1 MKFLPLLVS
10 SFVFLTFSACSVKE
24 FKYLEENQDQAK
36 IIKKIDNKTYNEDLM
51 FQWKIA
57 SGDRLK
63 FSVYNQS
70 SSNQSGQLTQLL
82 GSGGQQYV
90 TQRYGD
96 EGMLVSSDGI
106 VNLPLI
112 GDINLLGLTEKE
124 AAQAL
129 LKKYKLYLKH
139 PYVAV
144 KILNQRLFVVG
155 EVRQPGPLL
164 VGNGTMTLFEALS
177 RSGDL
182 TDYANRTNI
191 RIIRGSLREPEI
203 REINLNDFNSIKYA
217 SLILRP
223 NDILYV
229 EPRDARSSMVGAN
242 EELPFWSLI
251 GSILAPFTGMAVIYG
266 VTQ

>member
-1 MKFLPLLVS
+1 MLIFN
-10 SFVFLTFSACSVKE
+10 ACSVKE
-24 FKYLEENQDQAK
+24 FRYLEQNQDEAD
-36 IIKKIDNKTYNEDLM
+36 IIKTVDDKTYKDETM
-51 FQWKIA
+51 FQWKIT
-57 SGDRLK
+57 SGDRLQ

-70 SSNQSGQLTQLL
+70 STVASGQLTQLL

-96 EGMLVSSDGI
+96 EGMLVSEDGI

-112 GDINLLGLTEKE
+112 GNINLLGLTEKE

-155 EVRQPGPLL
+155 EVEKPGPLL
-164 VGNGTMTLFEALS
+164 VGNGTMNLFEALA
-177 RSGDL
+177 RTGDL

-191 RIIRGSLREPEI
+191 RIIRGSLRDPQI
-203 REINLNDFNSIKYA
+203 REVNLNDFNSIKYA

-223 NDILYV
+223 NDIIYV
-229 EPRDARSSMVGAN
+229 DSRDSKANVVGIN
-242 EELPFWSLI
+242 EEIPFWKLI
-251 GSILAPFTGMAVIYG
+251 GSILAPFTGAAVIYG
-266 VTQ
+266 VSQ

>member
-1 MKFLPLLVS
+1 MKIIPLLIS
-10 SFVFLTFSACSVKE
+10 SIILLSFSACSVKE
-24 FKYLEENQDQAK
+24 FKYLEENQEQAK
-36 IIKKIDNKTYNEDLM
+36 VVKTVDDETYNKELM
-51 FQWKIA
+51 FQWKIS

-70 SSNQSGQLTQLL
+70 SATAGGQLTQLL
-82 GSGGQQYV
+82 GSGGQQYM

-96 EGMLVSSDGI
+96 EGMLVSHDGV

-112 GDINLLGLTEKE
+112 GNVNLLGLTEKE
-124 AAQAL
+124 AGQAL
-129 LKKYKLYLKH
+129 LKEYKLYLKN

-155 EVRQPGPLL
+155 EVRNPGPLL

-177 RSGDL
+177 RTGDL

-191 RIIRGSLREPEI
+191 RIVRGDLRNPEI

-223 NDILYV
+223 NDIIYV
-229 EPRDARSSMVGAN
+229 EPRDARSGMIGAE

-251 GSILAPFTGMAVIYG
+251 SSMLAPFSTAAIIYG
-266 VTQ
+266 VTK